1 METLLKPAKLL
12 AEWDSNFAQS
22 LEKYFILLKATQ
34 NVNFGEAALVIQN
47 SANVYARRVEYLQN
61 ETEALNQSLI
71 IHNDGADSE
80 ETTAKKKKYQKSN
93 NVIDFN
99 DFESLELSNQIGK
112 SSNLKEGAQKTL
124 KLLTRR
130 FTQLESNLA
139 QLSSPIEILSIQGEV
154 IGNKYDFRCNQ
165 QLTKN
170 CMLVDEL
177 TPNDFGQPS
186 LTVSPNYQT
195 TANDTPNMHLDSA
208 YGSMF
213 DNTETA
219 ETPACTN
226 SEEIESNVIDSRA
239 NKNIDESCDIPNDA
253 DAGYTSDDAQD
264 AVEPQL
270 TSSTTVESTQTK
282 DNTNQQIL
290 EPIPFENGIPDPIP
304 RRRTQFKLPCHVSL
318 LKSKSRKRKNLS
330 ENKKREHLTRFLLNR
345 YELAHKKLK
354 VDSPTRQLFAPMKKE
369 EFEEFQKSFDQYLKN
384 MRGCETDN
392 YEAVSSS
399 LTREL
404 LGFQRNFGKRDPLTE
419 RFTYTADD
427 SILDSSMIIE
437 PESDLSSVPES
448 FTTPPPTPEAAN
460 HGHNYRELVE
470 QRIKQIGEETR
481 EQSDLEQR
489 VAEWHRSLRPKLV
502 AAERRPAFH
511 MHEYSSRIIEA
522 LEATGSRK
530 LPFGNLI
537 KNQSTPEVARYFLAS
552 LQLANSYDIAINA
565 TADSGC
571 GIELKLLEQEKHPQT
586 FDPNENIDRL
596 PISEISNDCTM
607 LRISTS

>member
-22 LEKYFILLKATQ
+22 LEKYFLLLKATQ
-34 NVNFGEAALVIQN
+34 SVNFGEAALVIQN

-61 ETEALNQSLI
+61 ETDALNQSLV
-71 IHNDGADSE
+71 IHNNGTNGE
-80 ETTAKKKKYQKSN
+80 ETTAKKKKYQKSS

-112 SSNLKEGAQKTL
+112 SNNLKEGAQKPL
-124 KLLTRR
+124 KMLTRR

-139 QLSSPIEILSIQGEV
+139 QLSSPIEILSTQGEV

-177 TPNDFGQPS
+177 TPDDFGQPS
-186 LTVSPNYQT
+186 LTASPNYQT
-195 TANDTPNMHLDSA
+195 PANDTSNIQLDSA
-208 YGSMF
+208 YSSML
-213 DNTETA
+213 DNNEIVESTE
-219 ETPACTN
+219 CRN
-226 SEEIESNVIDSRA
+226 SEEIERTVTDSCA
-239 NKNIDESCDIPNDA
+239 TKNIDESYNIPNDA
-253 DAGYTSDDAQD
+253 DAGYTSDDTQD
-264 AVEPQL
+264 AVEPEL
-270 TSSTTVESTQTK
+270 TSTKTPESTQAK

-290 EPIPFENGIPDPIP
+290 EPIPFENGIPDPLP
-304 RRRTQFKLPCHVSL
+304 KRRTQFKLPCHISL

-330 ENKKREHLTRFLLNR
+330 ENKKREHLTKFLLDR
-345 YELAHKKLK
+345 YELVHKKLK

-392 YEAVSSS
+392 YEAVTSS

-427 SILDSSMIIE
+427 SITNSSMIIE

-448 FTTPPPTPEAAN
+448 FTTPPPTPESAN

-481 EQSDLEQR
+481 EHSDLEQR
-489 VAEWHRSLRPKLV
+489 VAEWHRSLRPKLI

-522 LEATGSRK
+522 LETASNKK

-537 KNQSTPEVARYFLAS
+537 QNQSTPEVARYFLAS

-571 GIELKLLEQEKHPQT
+571 GIELKLLEQERHPQT

-596 PISEISNDCTM
+596 PISEITNECTM